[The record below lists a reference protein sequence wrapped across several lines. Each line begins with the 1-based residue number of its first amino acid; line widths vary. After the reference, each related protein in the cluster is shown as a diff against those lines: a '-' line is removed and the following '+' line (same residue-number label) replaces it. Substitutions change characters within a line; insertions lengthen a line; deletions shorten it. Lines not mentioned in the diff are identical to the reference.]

1 MKILSVEN
9 LSRSFGG
16 IKAND
21 DISFNVDQGS
31 ILGIIGPNGA
41 GKSTLF
47 DLITGYTKADT
58 GKVEFF
64 EKNIF
69 GLSPDKISNLGVGRT
84 FQKLKPFADQTLLE
98 NVMIGSFVKE
108 QNIKKARDRALEII
122 DFVDLIEKRHHFA
135 KELSTGQRKRLEM
148 ARAMAIEPKLL
159 LMDEVTG
166 GVDQKTIPGLV
177 ELIKKLKETGVTI
190 ITIEHNINIIME
202 ISDNVLA
209 LDQGK
214 SIAFGTPKEI
224 QKNKEV
230 ISLNLINR
238 KIEKEERQS
247 WALGIENKRRASLNL
262 EIFSSYKAME
272 DFNDAKETQDDE
284 KEFDIDLD
292 NDYLLNEGTQIL
304 SDYTIHNHNSYLS
317 KAA

>member
-9 LSRSFGG
+9 LSKSFGG
-16 IKAND
+16 IKANEN
-21 DISFNVDQGS
+21 ISFKVEEGS
-31 ILGIIGPNGA
+31 IIGIIGPNGA

-47 DLITGYTKADT
+47 DLITGYTKADN

-64 EKNIF
+64 EKNIL

-98 NVMIGSFVKE
+98 NVMIGAFVKE
-108 QNIKKARDRALEII
+108 KNIKNARDKALEII

-148 ARAMAIEPKLL
+148 ARAMAIEPKLF

-177 ELIKKLKETGVTI
+177 ELIKKLKKTGVTI

-214 SIAFGTPKEI
+214 SIAFGSPKEI
-224 QKNKEV
+224 QKNKQV
-230 ISLNLINR
+230 I
-238 KIEKEERQS
+238 
-247 WALGIENKRRASLNL
+247 
-262 EIFSSYKAME
+262 
-272 DFNDAKETQDDE
+272 
-284 KEFDIDLD
+284 
-292 NDYLLNEGTQIL
+292 
-304 SDYTIHNHNSYLS
+304 NSYLGTFDV
-317 KAA
+317 A

>member
-1 MKILSVEN
+1 ML
-9 LSRSFGG
+9 LD
-16 IKAND
+16 IKNIDVLYD
-21 DISFNVDQGS
+21 DFQVIWDVSINVDEGS

-98 NVMIGSFVKE
+98 NVMIGAFVKE
-108 QNIKKARDRALEII
+108 QNIKKARDKALEII

-177 ELIKKLKETGVTI
+177 ELIKKLKKTGVTI

-214 SIAFGTPKEI
+214 SIAFGPPKEI

-230 ISLNLINR
+230 I
-238 KIEKEERQS
+238 
-247 WALGIENKRRASLNL
+247 
-262 EIFSSYKAME
+262 
-272 DFNDAKETQDDE
+272 D
-284 KEFDIDLD
+284 
-292 NDYLLNEGTQIL
+292 
-304 SDYTIHNHNSYLS
+304 SYLGTFD
-317 KAA
+317 AA

>member
-21 DISFNVDQGS
+21 NISFNVDEGT

-47 DLITGYTKADT
+47 DLITGYTKADS
-58 GKVEFF
+58 GNVEFF
-64 EKNIF
+64 KKNIF

-98 NVMIGSFVKE
+98 NVMIGAFVKE
-108 QNIKKARDRALEII
+108 QNIKKARDKALEII

-177 ELIKKLKETGVTI
+177 ELIKKLKKIGVTI

-214 SIAFGTPKEI
+214 SIAFGPPKEI

-230 ISLNLINR
+230 I
-238 KIEKEERQS
+238 
-247 WALGIENKRRASLNL
+247 
-262 EIFSSYKAME
+262 
-272 DFNDAKETQDDE
+272 D
-284 KEFDIDLD
+284 
-292 NDYLLNEGTQIL
+292 
-304 SDYTIHNHNSYLS
+304 SYLGTFD
-317 KAA
+317 AA

>member
-1 MKILSVEN
+1 MKILTVEN

-16 IKAND
+16 IHANK
-21 DISFNVDQGS
+21 DISFDVEEGS
-31 ILGIIGPNGA
+31 ILGVIGPNGA

-47 DLITGYTKADT
+47 DLITGFTKPDT
-58 GKVEFF
+58 GKINFF
-64 EKNIF
+64 DKNIF
-69 GLSPDKISNLGVGRT
+69 GISPDKVSNLGVGRT

-98 NVMIGSFVKE
+98 NVMIGAFVKE
-108 QNIKKARDRALEII
+108 KDIKRARDRALEII

-148 ARAMAIEPKLL
+148 ARAMAIDPKLL

-177 ELIKKLKETGVTI
+177 DLVKKLKKTGVTI

-214 SIAFGTPKEI
+214 RIAFGEPKEI
-224 QKNKEV
+224 QNNPQV
-230 ISLNLINR
+230 ID
-238 KIEKEERQS
+238 
-247 WALGIENKRRASLNL
+247 AYLGT
-262 EIFSSYKAME
+262 F
-272 DFNDAKETQDDE
+272 DA
-284 KEFDIDLD
+284 
-292 NDYLLNEGTQIL
+292 
-304 SDYTIHNHNSYLS
+304 
-317 KAA
+317 A

>member
-21 DISFNVDQGS
+21 NISFSIEQGS
-31 ILGIIGPNGA
+31 ILGIIGPNGS

-47 DLITGYTKADT
+47 DLITGYTKADS
-58 GKVEFF
+58 GKVQFF

-98 NVMIGSFVKE
+98 NVMIGAFVKE
-108 QNIKKARDRALEII
+108 ENIKKARDKALEII

-177 ELIKKLKETGVTI
+177 ELIKKMKKTGVTI

-214 SIAFGTPKEI
+214 SIAFGPPREV
-224 QKNKEV
+224 QKNKQV
-230 ISLNLINR
+230 I
-238 KIEKEERQS
+238 
-247 WALGIENKRRASLNL
+247 
-262 EIFSSYKAME
+262 
-272 DFNDAKETQDDE
+272 D
-284 KEFDIDLD
+284 
-292 NDYLLNEGTQIL
+292 
-304 SDYTIHNHNSYLS
+304 SYLGTFD
-317 KAA
+317 AA

>member
-21 DISFNVDQGS
+21 NISFELDEGN

-58 GKVEFF
+58 GKVKFF

-98 NVMIGSFVKE
+98 NVMIGAFVKE
-108 QNIKKARDRALEII
+108 KNIKKARDRALEII
-122 DFVDLIEKRHHFA
+122 DFVDLLEKRHHFA

-177 ELIKKLKETGVTI
+177 DLIKKLKKTGVTI

-202 ISDNVLA
+202 ISDHVLA

-214 SIAFGTPKEI
+214 NIAFGPPREI
-224 QKNKEV
+224 QKNKQV
-230 ISLNLINR
+230 I
-238 KIEKEERQS
+238 
-247 WALGIENKRRASLNL
+247 
-262 EIFSSYKAME
+262 
-272 DFNDAKETQDDE
+272 D
-284 KEFDIDLD
+284 
-292 NDYLLNEGTQIL
+292 
-304 SDYTIHNHNSYLS
+304 SYLGTFD
-317 KAA
+317 AA

>member
-21 DISFNVDQGS
+21 NISFNVEEGS

-47 DLITGYTKADT
+47 DLITGYTKADS

-98 NVMIGSFVKE
+98 NVMIGAFVKE
-108 QNIKKARDRALEII
+108 QNIKKARDKALEII

-230 ISLNLINR
+230 I
-238 KIEKEERQS
+238 
-247 WALGIENKRRASLNL
+247 
-262 EIFSSYKAME
+262 
-272 DFNDAKETQDDE
+272 D
-284 KEFDIDLD
+284 
-292 NDYLLNEGTQIL
+292 
-304 SDYTIHNHNSYLS
+304 SYLGTFD
-317 KAA
+317 AA